1 MHRPAKPSLQ
11 QLRAK
16 LRRPEPFKGAPGQ
29 FLRACEAGTGG
40 RAAGTLGTF
49 AKSSSPPPLKASQA
63 SLEKS
68 PERRRELRFERFELL
83 SEGRRL
89 FLHEGRRADLAYW
102 HTVHRTA
109 GCNWL
114 RHGDVQVH
122 QKEGRAH
129 YSGLIHCGS
138 VWACPVCSAKI
149 QEQRRQEIATAVDWA
164 YAEGLQPV
172 LVTLTFPH
180 RSWHQID
187 DLLEQQRDALT
198 RLRSGK
204 AWQKLKGRY
213 GFQGLVRSLEITH
226 GQNGWHPHT
235 HELWFISKNADAA
248 ALAGEVRK
256 RWRSSCQRA
265 GLLDEGDA
273 GFDEHAVDVK
283 AWCSASDYLAK
294 QDDSR
299 HWGVDR
305 EVAKGGAKSAK
316 GMHPFGLLR
325 RSMDGCERS
334 GRLFTAYAF
343 AMKGK
348 RQVFWSHG
356 LKARVGVA
364 EVDDQAV
371 AEAVPDD
378 IEFLGQ
384 LEPQDWA
391 LVRELGQRA
400 QLLDVAEKGG
410 WAAVDAFLS
419 DLWATGGRKPPAPAA
434 RSSGFSG
441 REAPR
446 IGVDYPVDCAVAVP
460 AAESFSLPTRGDA
473 AGRQLGA
480 AQPVSYRFVP
490 DRSDGAAQS
499 LSRACVLPPP
509 D

>member
-29 FLRACEAGTGG
+29 FLRVCEAGSGG
-40 RAAGTLGTF
+40 RAASALGTF
-49 AKSSSPPPLKASQA
+49 AKSSSPPPLKATQA
-63 SLEKS
+63 KQEKTT
-68 PERRRELRFERFELL
+68 ERRRELRFERFELL

-256 RWRSSCQRA
+256 RGRASCQRA

-364 EVDDQAV
+364 EVDDQAA
-371 AEAVPDD
+371 AEAAPDD

-391 LVRELGQRA
+391 LVRDLGQRA
-400 QLLDVAEKGG
+400 QLLDTAEKGG
-410 WAAVDAFLS
+410 WAAVEAFLS

-434 RSSGFSG
+434 RSFGFSEL
-441 REAPR
+441 EAPR
-446 IGVDYPVDCAVAVP
+446 ISVDYPVDCAVAVP
-460 AAESFSLPTRGDA
+460 AAELLSLPARDDA

-480 AQPVSYRFVP
+480 AQPVCYRSVP
-490 DRSDGAAQS
+490 DRADDAVQS
-499 LSRACVLPPP
+499 LSRACVRPPP

>member
-1 MHRPAKPSLQ
+1 MQISARPTPSD
-11 QLRAK
+11 LRAK
-16 LRRPEPFKGAPGQ
+16 LRNPEPFKGLPGQ
-29 FLRACEAGTGG
+29 FLRVPSTLTSGAAGEAEG
-40 RAAGTLGTF
+40 RALGTF
-49 AKSSSPPPLKASQA
+49 AKSSSPPPLKATKA
-63 SLEKS
+63 SGEKS
-68 PERRRELRFERFELL
+68 SERRRELRFERFELL

-114 RHGDVQVH
+114 RHTDVQVH

-138 VWACPVCSAKI
+138 AWACPVCSAKI

-164 YAEGLQPV
+164 YAEKLQPV

-187 DLLEQQRDALT
+187 QLLEQQRDALT

-204 AWQKLKGRY
+204 VWQKLKGRY
-213 GFQGLVRSLEITH
+213 GFQGLIRSLEITH
-226 GQNGWHPHT
+226 GDNGWHPHT
-235 HELWFISKNADAA
+235 HELWFIRKDADAE

-256 RWRSSCQRA
+256 RWRASCQRA
-265 GLLDEGDA
+265 GLLDAGDA
-273 GFDEHAVDVK
+273 GFDDHAVDVK

-364 EVDDQAV
+364 EVDDQEA
-371 AEAVPDD
+371 AEAVPEE

-384 LEPQDWA
+384 LDAQDWA
-391 LVRELGQRA
+391 VVRDLGQRA
-400 QLLDVAEKGG
+400 QLLDAAEKGG
-410 WAAVDAFLS
+410 WAAVEALLS
-419 DLWATGGRKPPAPAA
+419 DLWATGGRKHHVSAEKIHDSDMPVGRLTSPHSAP
-434 RSSGFSG
+434 G
-441 REAPR
+441 
-446 IGVDYPVDCAVAVP
+446 
-460 AAESFSLPTRGDA
+460 AAEYGFQAEPCSTELHFVSA
-473 AGRQLGA
+473 SQ
-480 AQPVSYRFVP
+480 QPV
-490 DRSDGAAQS
+490 A
-499 LSRACVLPPP
+499 PPP
-509 D
+509 GLVAYEVRPKRHLSGLEPPG

>member
-1 MHRPAKPSLQ
+1 MLQ
-11 QLRAK
+11 GSFCVSARRVLAVAQRAPLGHLRN
-16 LRRPEPFKGAPGQ
+16 L
-29 FLRACEAGTGG
+29 LH
-40 RAAGTLGTF
+40 
-49 AKSSSPPPLKASQA
+49 PPPLKATQA
-63 SLEKS
+63 KQEKTT
-68 PERRRELRFERFELL
+68 ERRRELRFERFELL

-364 EVDDQAV
+364 EVDDQAA
-371 AEAVPDD
+371 AEAAPDD

-391 LVRELGQRA
+391 LVRDLGQRA
-400 QLLDVAEKGG
+400 QLLDTAEKGG
-410 WAAVDAFLS
+410 WAAVEAFLS

-434 RSSGFSG
+434 RSFGFSEL
-441 REAPR
+441 EAPR
-446 IGVDYPVDCAVAVP
+446 ISVDYPVDCAVAVP
-460 AAESFSLPTRGDA
+460 AAELLSLPARDDA

-480 AQPVSYRFVP
+480 AQPVCYRSVP
-490 DRSDGAAQS
+490 DRADDAVQS
-499 LSRACVLPPP
+499 LSRACVRPPP

>member
-1 MHRPAKPSLQ
+1 MHRSDNLNLS

-29 FLRACEAGTGG
+29 FLRACEVGSGG
-40 RAAGTLGTF
+40 RAASALGTF
-49 AKSSSPPPLKASQA
+49 AKSSSPPPLEASQ
-63 SLEKS
+63 SSREKLS
-68 PERRRELRFERFELL
+68 ERRRELRFERFELL

-213 GFQGLVRSLEITH
+213 GFQGLIRSLEITH

-265 GLLDEGDA
+265 GLLDAGDA

-364 EVDDQAV
+364 EVDDQAA

-410 WAAVDAFLS
+410 WAVVEVFLS
-419 DLWATGGRKPPAPAA
+419 DLWATGGRKSPVSAS
-434 RSSGFSG
+434 RSSGSSG

-446 IGVDYPVDCAVAVP
+446 IGVDYLVDCAVAAP
-460 AAESFSLPTRGDA
+460 AAESLSLPGLQCVALNSLAVVLRD
-473 AGRQLGA
+473 
-480 AQPVSYRFVP
+480 SSMFVL
-490 DRSDGAAQS
+490 DRADGVAQS
-499 LSRACVLPPP
+499 VSRACVRPPP

>member
-1 MHRPAKPSLQ
+1 MHETARPPLQ

-16 LRRPEPFKGAPGQ
+16 LRSPEPFKGLPGQ
-29 FLRACEAGTGG
+29 FLRASEAGFGG
-40 RAAGTLGTF
+40 RSAGALGTF
-49 AKSSSPPPLKASQA
+49 AKSSSPPPLKATKA
-63 SLEKS
+63 SGEKS
-68 PERRRELRFERFELL
+68 SERRRELRFERFELL

-187 DLLEQQRDALT
+187 NLLEQQRDALT

-235 HELWFISKNADAA
+235 HELWFIRKDADAE
-248 ALAGEVRK
+248 ALAGEVRR
-256 RWRSSCQRA
+256 RWRASCERA
-265 GLLDEGDA
+265 GLLAEGDA

-305 EVAKGGAKSAK
+305 EVAKGAAKSGK

-356 LKARVGVA
+356 LKARVGLD
-364 EVDDQAV
+364 EVDDQEA
-371 AEAVPDD
+371 AEAVPDE

-391 LVRELGQRA
+391 LVRDLGQRA
-400 QLLDVAEKGG
+400 QLLDTAEKGG
-410 WAAVDAFLS
+410 WAAVEALLS
-419 DLWATGGRKPPAPAA
+419 DLWATGGRTHPAAVARNRGSGTPEVRWLTVDAPSASAVAALPHGPVMLAAPAA
-434 RSSGFSG
+434 
-441 REAPR
+441 
-446 IGVDYPVDCAVAVP
+446 
-460 AAESFSLPTRGDA
+460 AAERLPVAAPPGFCLRLSDQAGDATRSLCCECVSLP
-473 AGRQLGA
+473 
-480 AQPVSYRFVP
+480 P
-490 DRSDGAAQS
+490 D
-499 LSRACVLPPP
+499 
-509 D
+509 